1 MKPVQIPSFMS
12 IGTTGNEESL
22 MHGSDQYDCIDTVV
36 VKGCKYFVHKSGP
49 VSCGLNSSYLGYIM
63 LMYGWSQS
71 ISAL

>member
-22 MHGSDQYDCIDTVV
+22 MHGLAHCSSKRVN
-36 VKGCKYFVHKSGP
+36 YFVHKSGP
-49 VSCGLNSSYLGYIM
+49 VSYGLISSYLGYI